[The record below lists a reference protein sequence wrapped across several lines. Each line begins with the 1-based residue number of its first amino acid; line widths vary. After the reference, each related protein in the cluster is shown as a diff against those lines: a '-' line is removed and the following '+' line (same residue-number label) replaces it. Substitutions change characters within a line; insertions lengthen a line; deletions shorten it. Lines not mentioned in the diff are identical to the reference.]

1 MSPATA
7 TPVAQGATTPFQRLA
22 ASVVRVYL
30 GSVSRGDRASAA
42 AELAS
47 PPAGSLP
54 EESVVDASTAIR
66 SVTVH
71 GTTGDVVT
79 VDVDLHTATGSYAA
93 QYTVKKSPTGA
104 ALITGQS
111 IVKI

>member
-1 MSPATA
+1 M
-7 TPVAQGATTPFQRLA
+7 
-22 ASVVRVYL
+22 YL

-47 PPAGSLP
+47 PPTGSLP
-54 EESVVDASTAIR
+54 EESVVDAGTAIR

-71 GTTGDVVT
+71 GTGDVVT
-79 VDVDLHTATGSYAA
+79 VDVDLHTATGAYAA

-111 IVKI
+111 LVKI

>member
-1 MSPATA
+1 M
-7 TPVAQGATTPFQRLA
+7 AQGATTPFARLA

-30 GSVSRGDRASAA
+30 GSVARGDRASAA

-47 PPAGSLP
+47 PPSGSLP
-54 EESVVDASTAIR
+54 EESIVDASTEIR
-66 SVTVH
+66 RVNVH
-71 GTTGDVVT
+71 GTAADVVT
-79 VDVDLHTATGSYAA
+79 VDVDVHTATGTYAA